1 MNEVLGRE
9 KFNRYVTS
17 EETELT
23 KLATSARSLVV
34 AVGTLSIG
42 LGVVDLMEWMGWPWF
57 QRGFAVGNWDF
68 GDVRSPLHQ
77 FSKASY
83 SS

>member
-23 KLATSARSLVV
+23 KVATSARSLVV
-34 AVGTLSIG
+34 AVGILLIR

-57 QRGFAVGNWDF
+57 
-68 GDVRSPLHQ
+68 
-77 FSKASY
+77 
-83 SS
+83 